1 MELKNMNINNPVLN
15 MNQISSLVSKQL
27 KVADKKFKTSTKD
40 HFDWNNIKRTPQI
53 LRRKANLES
62 YTIDEDFTELEN
74 NLFYTEKKLN
84 CLTKYTLGY
93 CSGIREVLAHSKN
106 AGLFFQQLF
115 DPYNTLPNSIKTK
128 LEDNE
133 NLDSQNE
140 SIFLSA
146 SRQAIFQEEYEIWS
160 NCASY
165 VECTRTIEP
174 SVKSEIETLGNM
186 VEDKVSEV
194 LKLISIVK
202 KHIKNRNYALMDYD
216 KTYNTH
222 ENLILKHKTDGL
234 STKQSLQMY
243 NLERKLEE
251 NKTAY
256 SNLNDLL
263 KKELPFFFKL
273 IDSILQ
279 PIQLR
284 IYYVQLLV
292 SYQININFLS
302 IQDIFHI
309 DLEELKKDTDSSRII
324 EQFNSKNKAAS
335 DLLDLLSIINFREN
349 FFSQLTRSEGSL
361 PIFKQERASIKNYD
375 PEYKYCQAIFS
386 FTGQQEGDLSFKAG
400 EIIKIFDRSGGW
412 WKGSIGD
419 EVGLFPG
426 NYVKML

>member
-1 MELKNMNINNPVLN
+1 MNINNPVLN

-40 HFDWNNIKRTPQI
+40 HFDWNNIKRTPQL

-62 YTIDEDFTELEN
+62 YTIDEDFIELEN
-74 NLFYTEKKLN
+74 NLLYTEKKIN
-84 CLTKYTLGY
+84 SLTKYTLGY
-93 CSGIREVLAHSKN
+93 CSGILKVLTHSKN

-128 LEDNE
+128 LEEIGNF
-133 NLDSQNE
+133 DSQNE

-160 NCASY
+160 NCTSY

-174 SVKSEIETLGNM
+174 SIKNEIEILGSM
-186 VEDKVSEV
+186 VEEKVSEV
-194 LKLISIVK
+194 LKLVNFIK
-202 KHIKNRNYALMDYD
+202 KHIRNRNYALMDYD

-222 ENLILKHKTDGL
+222 ENLLLKHKTDEL

-251 NKTAY
+251 NKVAY
-256 SNLNDLL
+256 TYLNDLL

-273 IDSILQ
+273 VDSILQ

-284 IYYVQLLV
+284 TYYVQLLV
-292 SYQININFLS
+292 SYQININLLS

-324 EQFNSKNKAAS
+324 EQFNSKNKVAS

-349 FFSQLTRSEGSL
+349 FFNKLTMSEDSL
-361 PIFKQERASIKNYD
+361 PIFKQERIIKNYD

-386 FTGQQEGDLSFKAG
+386 FRGQQEGDLSFKAG
-400 EIIKIFDRSGGW
+400 EIIKIFDSSGGW
-412 WKGSIGD
+412 WKGSIED